1 MRRLLIDTGPLVAI
15 IDAGDAAHQRC
26 LQFMTN
32 ERWRLV
38 TTWPVVTE
46 AMYLL
51 GASLPAQSTLLA
63 MVGSSTVE
71 IADILDQVDRL
82 ASLMTKYQ
90 DVPMD
95 FADASQVAVAERE
108 SLDTIFTLDDDFRVY
123 RLGGRRAFRVVP

>member
-1 MRRLLIDTGPLVAI
+1 
-15 IDAGDAAHQRC
+15 
-26 LQFMTN
+26 MTN

-71 IADILDQVDRL
+71 IADILDQVDRI